1 MTRAPRRR
9 RDVPGRA
16 TVLLFTTGRR
26 ISEQRMHR
34 TRTVYVSACRPVDS
48 ADGGDMDGIPETASR
63 LRLRARKGNRG
74 RLHRPARSP
83 LGGVVLRPMGDAL
96 TVVQVLRTT

>member
-26 ISEQRMHR
+26 ISEQQMHR
-34 TRTVYVSACRPVDS
+34 TRTVYVSACRVIDLEDDDDLDALSEPSLRD
-48 ADGGDMDGIPETASR
+48 R
-63 LRLRARKGNRG
+63 LARRKDRYDKLNRS
-74 RLHRPARSP
+74 ARSP

-96 TVVQVLRTT
+96 TAVQVLRTT

>member
-34 TRTVYVSACRPVDS
+34 TRTVYVSACRPVDP
-48 ADGGDMDGIPETASR
+48 DGGDMDGIPETALR

-74 RLHRPARSP
+74 KLLRPARSP

-96 TVVQVLRTT
+96 TAVQVLRTT